1 MSKSLGNGVSPIDV
15 SNKFGADILRLWAL
29 SSDYSMD
36 VNLSDDILKG
46 ISDVYRKIRNT
57 ARYILGNTQDY
68 DPDHPVDYDDL
79 QEIDKLIIS

>member
-1 MSKSLGNGVSPIDV
+1 PIDV

-46 ISDVYRKIRNT
+46 ISDV
-57 ARYILGNTQDY
+57 L
-68 DPDHPVDYDDL
+68 
-79 QEIDKLIIS
+79 